1 MNDIADLPLVG
12 RALAFQD
19 VVSRLPSV
27 AGADHVVLIT
37 GETGTGKELVAR
49 AIHRLSARAA
59 RPFVAVSC
67 GWLVDTRLEGEL
79 FGHIGQAAGGT
90 LLLDEA
96 ETLTLRGQVALLR
109 VLQERT
115 FRPVGSTVEQRVD
128 VRFMAATRVQ
138 LDRLVR
144 GGQFRPDLFYRLH
157 VLSIKLPPLRERR
170 DDIVPLAEHFLAK
183 HQAQSGQQA
192 ELSPRAREAMLA
204 FDWPG
209 NVREL
214 ESAVV
219 RAVHMATDRII
230 EPEDLGLPG
239 ALLPYKAEKRRI
251 LDAFHREYLARLMS
265 HCGGNVTR
273 AAQAAGKER
282 RDLGRLLKRHGFD
295 PRKFAA

>member
-1 MNDIADLPLVG
+1 MNDIPDLPLVG

-19 VVSRLPSV
+19 VVSRLPNV
-27 AGADHVVLIT
+27 AGVDHVVLIT
-37 GETGTGKELVAR
+37 GETGTGKELIAR

-59 RPFVAVSC
+59 RPFVAVGC
-67 GWLVDTRLEGEL
+67 GSLVDTLLESEL
-79 FGHIGQAAGGT
+79 IGHAAGGT
-90 LLLDEA
+90 LFLDEA
-96 ETLTLRGQVALLR
+96 ETLTLRGQLALLR

-128 VRFMAATRVQ
+128 VRFIAATSVQ

-144 GGQFRPDLFYRLH
+144 GGQFRPDLYYRLH
-157 VLSIKLPPLRERR
+157 VLSINLPPLRERR

-183 HQAQSGQQA
+183 HPAQSGERA

-230 EPEDLGLPG
+230 EPDDLGLPG

-251 LDAFHREYLARLMS
+251 LDAFDREYLARLMS
-265 HCGGNVTR
+265 RFGGNVTR

-282 RDLGRLLKRHGFD
+282 RDLGKLLKRHGFD